1 MRKYADSHGY
11 VEQVQRRMLVIGA
24 SVDTEEPT
32 EGLDI
37 VLETELMDSI

>member
-1 MRKYADSHGY
+1 MLILSDMWSRFSG
-11 VEQVQRRMLVIGA
+11 EMLVIGA
-24 SVDTEEPT
+24 SVDTEDPT